1 MSAGLIDLKPLVT
14 HRFKLEEACEAFE
27 VAADITKGSIKVQ
40 IHDEA
45 I

>member
-1 MSAGLIDLKPLVT
+1 VT
-14 HRFKLEEACEAFE
+14 HRFNLEDATDAFE

-40 IHDEA
+40 IHDAA